1 MPLFHQRVLRI
12 AASAALAA
20 TSLAAQADPYQF
32 DSDIPLTVQ
41 TTANGFFGYG
51 ANPWLSTSLQPVGTV
66 LDVLLIPYACV
77 RLSAEETAAAMA
89 SEKPDLH
96 RAGEDAAMHLASDG
110 EFRSARLEAAFAHLR
125 SSWHFERA
133 DSRELAQ
140 VLLML
145 PAPLE
150 RTGEENAG
158 RIARRLP
165 VL

>member
-1 MPLFHQRVLRI
+1 MFRKPLSVI
-12 AASAALAA
+12 VASIALAA
-20 TSLAAQADPYQF
+20 ICPGLHADPYQF

-51 ANPWLSTSLQPVGTV
+51 ANPWLSTSLQPVGSV

-89 SEKPDLH
+89 SEQPELR

-110 EFRSARLEAAFAHLR
+110 EFRSARLEAAFLHLR
-125 SSWHFERA
+125 GSWHFEQA

-140 VLLML
+140 VLVML
-145 PAPLE
+145 PAPLA
-150 RTGEENAG
+150 RTGGENAG

>member
-1 MPLFHQRVLRI
+1 MPRLSPGILLL
-12 AASAALAA
+12 ALAA
-20 TSLAAQADPYQF
+20 ASGNAHADAYQF
-32 DSDIPLTVQ
+32 DGDIPLTVQ
-41 TTANGFFGYG
+41 TTANGLFGYG

-89 SEKPDLH
+89 SEQPELR
-96 RAGEDAAMHLASDG
+96 RAGEDAAMHLTSDG
-110 EFRSARLEAAFAHLR
+110 EFRSARLEAAFRHLR
-125 SSWHFERA
+125 GSWHFEQA

-140 VLLML
+140 VLLLL
-145 PAPLE
+145 PPPLE
-150 RTGEENAG
+150 RTGAENSG

>member
-89 SEKPDLH
+89 S
-96 RAGEDAAMHLASDG
+96 DG
-110 EFRSARLEAAFAHLR
+110 EIRSARLEAAFAHLR

>member
-1 MPLFHQRVLRI
+1 MSLFHQRVLRI
-12 AASAALAA
+12 AASAALTA

-32 DSDIPLTVQ
+32 DGDIPLTVQ

-66 LDVLLIPYACV
+66 LDVLLIPYVCV
-77 RLSAEETAAAMA
+77 RLSAEETAAAL
-89 SEKPDLH
+89 SEETPSLH
-96 RAGEDAAMHLASDG
+96 QAREDAAMHLASDG
-110 EFRSARLEAAFAHLR
+110 EFRSARLEAAFARLR

-150 RTGEENAG
+150 RTGGENAG

>member
-1 MPLFHQRVLRI
+1 MLRKPLWRI
-12 AASAALAA
+12 AASIALGA
-20 TSLAAQADPYQF
+20 TCAGVNADPYQF

-89 SEKPDLH
+89 SEQPELR

-110 EFRSARLEAAFAHLR
+110 AYRSARLEAAFRHLR
-125 SSWHFERA
+125 GSWHFEQA

-145 PAPLE
+145 PPPLE
-150 RTGEENAG
+150 RTGAENSG
-158 RIARRLP
+158 RIARQLP